1 MNYRLNNKTV
11 SIAIVRTYIAGN
23 TLGVVYTI
31 NGARCATLVGKV
43 AAGYSSPK
51 AFRNGKLW
59 TADAAS
65 IAALLGATPELV
77 SPKQAAEAIEAAGYS
92 AKTWSHPSKYEV
104 RVYVR
109 QAGKDRGYLAFDSA
123 DQRWDIEAGMAWGHA
138 EKFAAIA
145 GIAA

>member
-1 MNYRLNNKTV
+1 MNYRLNNKIV
-11 SIAIVRTYIAGN
+11 SIAVVRTYVAGN
-23 TLGVVYTI
+23 TLGVVYTL
-31 NGARCATLVGKV
+31 NGARCATLVGKAV
-43 AAGYSSPK
+43 AGYSSPK
-51 AFRNGKLW
+51 AMRNGRLW

-65 IAALLGATPELV
+65 IAELLGATPELV

-92 AKTWSHPSKYEV
+92 AKTWIHPTKPFV

-109 QAGKDRGYLAFDSA
+109 AQGKDRGYLEFDSA
-123 DQRWDIEAGMAWGHA
+123 DQRWNIEAGMAWGHA